1 MLNAERMLFVRC
13 RCGISHNPAESI
25 TAAAGG
31 EGEVR
36 AVFRRSFY
44 LGFPGERY
52 ACVGDTSLGCG
63 PLNALVPDFRMPSLG
78 ERVALDLAGARLW
91 TPAQVAHPAEPNV
104 RAL

>member
-1 MLNAERMLFVRC
+1 MLPMTSCMRGILASIERMSFQASVIGRF
-13 RCGISHNPAESI
+13 AQQ
-25 TAAAGG
+25 AAAGG

-44 LGFPGERY
+44 LCFPGNRY

-78 ERVALDLAGARLW
+78 ERVALELSGARLW
-91 TPAQVAHPAEPNV
+91 TPTPLAQ
-104 RAL
+104 RT